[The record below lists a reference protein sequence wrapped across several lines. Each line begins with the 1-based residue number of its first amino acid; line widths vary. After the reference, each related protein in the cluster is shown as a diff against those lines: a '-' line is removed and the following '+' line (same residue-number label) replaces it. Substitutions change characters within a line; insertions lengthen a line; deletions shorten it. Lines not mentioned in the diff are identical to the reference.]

1 MPREPGGTG
10 ARLTGMHTKI
20 DVDVPTQLAGASV
33 FDATGSRLD
42 GEPSTAASPDGAPS
56 RLTVT
61 EADML
66 APVAPVA
73 PIAPVAPV
81 APVTPVDVFFTPPAG
96 LPVVE
101 WPTTAVPGLADAPPV
116 PAGGL
121 SAVGRSRRERRQS
134 RRRTRLMVVAV
145 GAAWAVALVGVVAYV
160 VARDDGDPSATP
172 APAAAAPAGTVPD
185 AATAPDPAPSD
196 GDPATDA
203 GDAVDGGAVDG
214 GAVDGGAAAG
224 ATGDAQQAVR
234 SYIATRGTD
243 AERAFSSQG
252 GRDELDAVIADLGRA
267 VPQGEATCTAVGVA
281 SFTCVQ
287 DTDQGAI
294 TFTVGPDPDDP
305 DTSGFEVVG
314 AATD

>member
-1 MPREPGGTG
+1 
-10 ARLTGMHTKI
+10 MHTKT
-20 DVDVPTQLAGASV
+20 DLDVPTQVAGASV
-33 FDATGSRLD
+33 FDATGTRP
-42 GEPSTAASPDGAPS
+42 GGGPSTTASPDGAPS

-61 EADML
+61 EADVL
-66 APVAPVA
+66 APVA
-73 PIAPVAPV
+73 
-81 APVTPVDVFFTPPAG
+81 PVDVFFTPPAG

-101 WPTTAVPGLADAPPV
+101 WPTAPAPGLADAPPM
-116 PAGGL
+116 PAGGP
-121 SAVGRSRRERRQS
+121 SAVGRSRRERRRS

-172 APAAAAPAGTVPD
+172 TPAAAAPAGTVPD

-196 GDPATDA
+196 DDLATGA
-203 GDAVDGGAVDG
+203 GDVVDG

-314 AATD
+314 AQAG